1 MIMKKRKIRI
11 RNISYVLAFVVTLIL
26 LLNLYSWAKKKDYI
40 YVITGKSMNPT
51 IQEHGV
57 CFINHNYTDIKRG
70 DIVIVDKDTE
80 PKDLIKRVTGVPGD
94 HIKFSY
100 GDYYLNDEKNPDVY
114 SEGVPYSF
122 GPHSEYYIEDDM
134 YFVMGDNRIISYD
147 SRAFGPVRK
156 DEILGKV
163 VFILD

>member
-1 MIMKKRKIRI
+1 MKIVKKRII
-11 RNISYVLAFVVTLIL
+11 RNIPYVLAFVVTIIVLSNFI
-26 LLNLYSWAKKKDYI
+26 SWAKKKDYI
-40 YVITGKSMNPT
+40 YKITGKSMYPT
-51 IQEHGV
+51 IQGHGF
-57 CFINHNYTDIKRG
+57 CFVDHNFTEIKRG
-70 DIVIVDKDTE
+70 DIVIVDKESE
-80 PKDLIKRVTGVPGD
+80 PKYLIKRVTGVPGD

-134 YFVMGDNRIISYD
+134 YFVMGDNRIVSYD

-163 VFILD
+163 VFFID